1 MTDQPGSTNKPQQ
14 QLDIATRLERLGY
27 SYLAQQVRSGEL
39 SACDALASARKAR
52 RAHALKRGHK
62 RQPPFD
68 PAAMIG

>member
-27 SYLAQQVRSGEL
+27 SYLAQQVRSGD
-39 SACDALASARKAR
+39 CDALASARKAR